1 MDENKFAYGSGQGI
15 TVIKRGNK
23 SGVQKHGSHNQK
35 THGGKG
41 GGGGEASADAVRAV
55 NDESFREANDWN
67 KYNVNDRKKLTDSYD
82 QQYAENTDEN
92 VSGEFEVENYA
103 TSGYFDINRAA
114 RGVEPSNPSI
124 ENKISVLDKTI
135 EESPDMFGDTNLYRV
150 TSDRLLADLEPGD
163 TFVDKGFMSTT
174 RINLTKNASARN
186 ALGEIGSG
194 VDSVTVILPSPS
206 KSGKGLAVDTFLT
219 SRGQDGSGQF
229 WGKEKEVLL
238 PRDTAL
244 LFLGM
249 STSTDHQGKPIAI
262 FQRMDN

>member
-1 MDENKFAYGSGQGI
+1 MYEDISEVVFHEPDVK
-15 TVIKRGNK
+15 
-23 SGVQKHGSHNQK
+23 KHGSHNQK

-82 QQYAENTDEN
+82 QKYSELNEENIIAE
-92 VSGEFEVENYA
+92 FQVEDYA
-103 TSGYFDINRAA
+103 TSGYRGINAVA
-114 RGVEPSNPSI
+114 RGKQKSDTYM

-135 EESPDMFGDTNLYRV
+135 AESPDMFGDKNLYRV
-150 TSDRLLADLEPGD
+150 TEDNLLEGLDPGD
-163 TFVDKGFMSTT
+163 VFIDKGFMSTT
-174 RINLTKNASARN
+174 RTNVTKNATLRN

-194 VDSVTVILPSPS
+194 NDTVTVILPSPS

-219 SRGQDGSGQF
+219 SRGRDGTGEF
-229 WGKEKEVLL
+229 WGKESEVLL

-262 FQRMDN
+262 FQRMDK

>member
-1 MDENKFAYGSGQGI
+1 MDESKFGYEYEDGQGI
-15 TVIKRGNK
+15 TIIKKGNK

-41 GGGGEASADAVRAV
+41 GGGGEASVNAVRAV
-55 NDESFREANDWN
+55 NDESFRESNDWSSEDN
-67 KYNVNDRKKLTDSYD
+67 KKLTAAYKD
-82 QQYAENTDEN
+82 QYTENSDEN

-103 TSGYFDINRAA
+103 TSGYYDINRAA
-114 RGVEPSNPSI
+114 RGVEPSNPNI

-135 EESPDMFGDTNLYRV
+135 EESPDMFGNTNLYRV
-150 TSDRLLADLEPGD
+150 TSDRLLTDLEPGD
-163 TFVDKGFMSTT
+163 IFVDKGFMSTT
-174 RINLTKNASARN
+174 RTNLTKNASARN

-206 KSGKGLAVDTFLT
+206 RTGKGLAVDKFLT
-219 SRGQDGSGQF
+219 ARGQDGSGQF